1 VDSRMYSLAYML
13 ETQFIAHNADTAPE
27 SSFDAM
33 LAAGNPLALPAGR
46 SSGLGNVL
54 LAQYVGSGG
63 TPPGDNPS
71 EFQFDPDI
79 LEAVYAFYEQG
90 VQTGM
95 IEPEVAQYTSSAA
108 YIPLLTDGDLTAAL
122 LNSTTLMGLNAAGA
136 RLQTSALPT
145 IDGDPVGMVDG
156 WMWVLTTA
164 DPDQQALALDFI
176 SWMMRANQ
184 HRRYAEVIH
193 MLPSQQDVLQD
204 IDAQLIDN
212 ALTDEILSNGII
224 VENTGTTGSILRAL
238 QSGLLAILAAEGGA
252 EDVAQ
257 AVIAEFN
264 D

>member
-1 VDSRMYSLAYML
+1 
-13 ETQFIAHNADTAPE
+13 
-27 SSFDAM
+27 
-33 LAAGNPLALPAGR
+33 
-46 SSGLGNVL
+46 
-54 LAQYVGSGG
+54 
-63 TPPGDNPS
+63 
-71 EFQFDPDI
+71 
-79 LEAVYAFYEQG
+79 
-90 VQTGM
+90 M

-164 DPDQQALALDFI
+164 DPDQQALALDLI